1 MQMGMMIRHN
11 RLRKAQGA
19 ATAAPASSPAKKT
32 AEVKTEGK
40 GADNAVSKR
49 GRKKAE

>member
-1 MQMGMMIRHN
+1 MGMMIRHN

-19 ATAAPASSPAKKT
+19 ASAVPASSHVKEVAPKSEKT
-32 AEVKTEGK
+32 ADAT
-40 GADNAVSKR
+40 VSKR

>member
-1 MQMGMMIRHN
+1 MGMMIRHN

-19 ATAAPASSPAKKT
+19 AVAAPASSHVKEVAPKASEKT
-32 AEVKTEGK
+32 ADAT
-40 GADNAVSKR
+40 VSKR

>member
-1 MQMGMMIRHN
+1 MGMMIRHN

-19 ATAAPASSPAKKT
+19 ASAVPASSHVKEVAENKT
-32 AEVKTEGK
+32 GEKN
-40 GADNAVSKR
+40 ADATVSKR

>member
-1 MQMGMMIRHN
+1 MGMMIRHN

-19 ATAAPASSPAKKT
+19 TSVAPKSSPKEEVIAEKKDEKT
-32 AEVKTEGK
+32 ADAT
-40 GADNAVSKR
+40 VSKR